1 MLMGREII
9 SNEKNGYLVNYGDV
23 KKCKK
28 IKTLFKDKK
37 KYKSISIKGYN
48 TFLKKYTSKQMSK
61 TFLETLK

>member
-1 MLMGREII
+1 MEMF
-9 SNEKNGYLVNYGDV
+9 